1 LVVVKIAVIIPTFN
15 RATVITHTI
24 DSLRAQTHKEWE
36 LLIIDDGSTDET
48 RNVVR
53 QYSSENVTYTR
64 TAHRGTPYA
73 WNFGVERSKTDYVFL
88 TADDVILHPNC
99 LKTLADT
106 TRKLPAE
113 KLGAIAPKLIYTRD
127 PTRPTEKEKAV
138 RKYARIDPVTG
149 DVTGSFNIETQ
160 KILELPI
167 IHGYSLISRKA
178 FLEVGG
184 FDEKTYKGNFWREE
198 TDLWLRMRQKG
209 YKLYYQPEAKI
220 YCQKG
225 TTQGGQWSN
234 VKESLLLYEYY
245 VLRNHRAFL
254 KKFYG
259 NKSYLMLPPFAI
271 RRFLERLSQFLGR
284 GLLFK

>member
-1 LVVVKIAVIIPTFN
+1 MKIAVIIPTFN

-24 DSLRAQTHKEWE
+24 DSLLAQTHKEWE

-48 RNVVR
+48 KKVVN
-53 QYSSENVTYTR
+53 QYAAKNITCTR

-73 WNFGVERSKTDYVFL
+73 WNLGVQRSKSSYVFL

-99 LKTLADT
+99 LKALTET
-106 TRKLPAE
+106 VQKLPAE
-113 KLGAIAPKLIYTRD
+113 NLGAVAPKLIYTRD
-127 PTRPTEKEKAV
+127 PMRPTEKEKAV
-138 RKYARIDPVTG
+138 RKYARIDPITG

-167 IHGYSLISRKA
+167 IHGYSLTNKQA
-178 FLEVGG
+178 FLQVGG
-184 FDEKTYKGNFWREE
+184 FDERTYRGNYWREE
-198 TDLWLRMRQKG
+198 TDLWLRMKKRG
-209 YKLYYQPEAKI
+209 YKLYYQPKAKI

-225 TTQGGQWSN
+225 TTEGGQWSN

-254 KKFYG
+254 RKFYG
-259 NKSYLMLPPFAI
+259 NKSCLMLPPFVI
-271 RRFLERLSQFLGR
+271 HRFLERLSQFLGR
-284 GLLFK
+284 ELLFK